1 MAVVVGQGTVKFP
14 TEKGIATL
22 QPTQEAFVVEGE
34 SSRKDEDDE
43 QGLDINPKYPQQG
56 IRVNTNLSNETL
68 SYLEK
73 LLLHY
78 VFAWCPEDMTGIPR
92 SIVETWV
99 MDPTWC

>member
-1 MAVVVGQGTVKFP
+1 MFGMTVSVGQGAVKFP

-43 QGLDINPKYPQQG
+43 QGLGINPKYPQQG

-73 LLLHY
+73 PLLHY

-92 SIVETWV
+92 SIVET
-99 MDPTWC
+99 

>member
-43 QGLDINPKYPQQG
+43 QGLNINPKYPQQG
-56 IRVNTNLSNETL
+56 IRVNTNLYNETL

-78 VFAWCPEDMTGIPR
+78 VFA
-92 SIVETWV
+92 
-99 MDPTWC
+99 